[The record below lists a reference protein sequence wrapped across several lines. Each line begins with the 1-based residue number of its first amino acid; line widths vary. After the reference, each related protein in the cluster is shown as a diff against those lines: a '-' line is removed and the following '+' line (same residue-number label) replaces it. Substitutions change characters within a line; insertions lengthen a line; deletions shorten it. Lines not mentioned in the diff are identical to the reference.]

1 MASEGLRARRA
12 YLGPVEAEDGPGLP
26 GETGIED
33 LGLHSC
39 IPIVLFLSYDP
50 VNTQESFPNTRKP
63 GGVPWALLPAEGG
76 GREPPTTTRTCRS
89 WDHLR

>member
-1 MASEGLRARRA
+1 MANEGLRARHA
-12 YLGPVEAEDGPGLP
+12 YLGPVEAEGGPGLP

-39 IPIVLFLSYDP
+39 VPIVLFLSYDP

-63 GGVPWALLPAEGG
+63 GGVPGPCS
-76 GREPPTTTRTCRS
+76 GRGRWQGAPPTTRTCWS